1 MYLTD
6 KDDLKAL
13 VGGTGGE
20 EGRIGFVAATRARDL
35 LVVAIPKG
43 APAAVVDQLKAHGF
57 AGSDPAK
64 LAAAGVAAPI
74 ARPTPHI
81 SWS

>member
-13 VGGTGGE
+13 VGGICGE

-43 APAAVVDQLKAHGF
+43 TSAYVADQLKAHGF
-57 AGSDPAK
+57 TESDPGK
-64 LAAAGVAAPI
+64 LAAAVAPPA
-74 ARPTPHI
+74 
-81 SWS
+81 